1 MPITRAQ
8 KVVILAALTK
18 EFETSASAMFA
29 TSSGLS
35 VADSMKLRRVLH
47 AKGVKLIVA
56 KKTLIKLAAKN
67 AGKGEI
73 PDSSLPGAIA
83 VAFAHEDEL
92 AAAQE
97 LHTFGQTHES
107 VKLTGGV
114 YDGEVL
120 GATAVKQL
128 ATIPS
133 KQALVGQLVGL
144 FASPMRGI
152 AGVGYQTLAG
162 FARAIDAIAKKQAA

>member
-1 MPITRAQ
+1 MPVTRAQ
-8 KVVILAALTK
+8 KAEILSALTK

-35 VADSMKLRRVLH
+35 VADSTKLRRALN
-47 AKGVKLIVA
+47 AKGVKLVVA

-73 PDSSLPGAIA
+73 PDGNLPGAIA

-97 LHTFGQTHES
+97 LYTFGKTHEA
-107 VKLTGGV
+107 VQLTGGV

-120 GATAVKQL
+120 DAAKVKQL

-133 KQALVGQLVGL
+133 KQALLGQLAGL
-144 FASPMRGI
+144 LLSPLRGVAS
-152 AGVGYQTLAG
+152 ASYQTMAG
-162 FARAIDAIAKKQAA
+162 LARALDAAAKKQA